1 MRTGMFALAA
11 GLACLPLLPQLP
23 PTWLS
28 LALLPLALMLL
39 PWRTYPL
46 ALLLFGFV
54 WACFSAQAAL
64 DDRLA
69 MALDG
74 RTLWLEGRISG
85 LPEVGEGVVRFQLE
99 DAVAR
104 GQRLPQRLRLSWYD
118 GPPVLAG
125 ERWRLAVKLKRP
137 RGLVNPQGFDYE
149 AWLLAQRI
157 GATGTIKAGERL
169 QAAAGTAAWRDALR
183 QELLAVEAFGR
194 AGALAALVL
203 GDDSGLSRADWRVLQ
218 DTGTVHLLVISGQH
232 VALLAAL
239 LYALVA
245 GLARLGLWPRF
256 LPWLPWAC
264 ALAFAGALG
273 YGLLAGFEVP
283 VRRACVMV
291 ALVLLWRLRFRHLGL
306 WWPLLLAFVLV
317 LLVEPLASLQAGL
330 AFSNASLGAVHALAH
345 SLGGFLDMPHGECN
359 ALLLEHVVR
368 FNFAAAAE
376 RYRTVAGQLGI
387 DTRGMAE
394 PECAQRIV
402 DELARLRASVGIA
415 GGLADRGVRAADI
428 AELAV
433 HAVKDACIFTNPR
446 RVSLADAQVIYGDA
460 L

>member
-1 MRTGMFALAA
+1 MRTGMFALAT

-23 PTWLS
+23 PTWLL

-39 PWRTYPL
+39 PWRSYPL
-46 ALLLFGFV
+46 ALFMFGFI

-69 MALDG
+69 VALDG

-104 GQRLPQRLRLSWYD
+104 EQRLPQRLRLSWYD

-239 LYALVA
+239 IYALVA

-283 VRRACVMV
+283 VRRACVMG

-317 LLVEPLASLQAGL
+317 LLVEPLASLQAGFWLSFGAVAVL
-330 AFSNASLGAVHALAH
+330 AWVFGGRLGAWSWWRVWWRAQWTLALGLLPLFFALGLPL
-345 SLGGFLDMPHGECN
+345 SLSGP
-359 ALLLEHVVR
+359 
-368 FNFAAAAE
+368 
-376 RYRTVAGQLGI
+376 
-387 DTRGMAE
+387 
-394 PECAQRIV
+394 
-402 DELARLRASVGIA
+402 LANL
-415 GGLADRGVRAADI
+415 
-428 AELAV
+428 LAV
-433 HAVKDACIFTNPR
+433 PWCWSWLGWLH
-446 RVSLADAQVIYGDA
+446 
-460 L
+460 